1 MLPQM
6 NLLTVPLRMNS
17 LQAVTASHLDCAD
30 PLPKEQ
36 DHHIVVVKQDI
47 EQKTQ
52 ENHTACPEVYSGRGR
67 SPRVTTADVSFPN
80 PDQAKPGLAL
90 KIM

>member
-36 DHHIVVVKQDI
+36 DHQIVGVKQDI

-52 ENHTACPEVYSGRGR
+52 ETSYCLPGSVLWTRK
-67 SPRVTTADVSFPN
+67 VSQSDN
-80 PDQAKPGLAL
+80 C
-90 KIM
+90 